1 MHEQAGELPQRRFHA
16 LDHLVGIPLMITR
29 RGFLP
34 PILDDLLLFWRQV
47 WQLRLW
53 ARVFMQGRSFGL
65 IGDIPRLFRSDFIQ
79 RFRFLPI
86 ILDGICDGLGGR
98 SYWRRSHRDK
108 LVLWQAAFLVF
119 LAAAARTRII
129 TPSFHR
135 PFVPTFAEGRQPK
148 SVDDLAVEGAR
159 RHASPYHLFDGI
171 MAHARKAPRP
181 GCLMLERSIAIPI

>member
-1 MHEQAGELPQRRFHA
+1 MHEQAGELRQRHFHA

-34 PILDDLLLFWRQV
+34 PILDDLLLFRRQG

-53 ARVFMQGRSFGL
+53 ARGFRQGGSFGL
-65 IGDIPRLFRSDFIQ
+65 IGEISRLFCSAFIQ

-86 ILDGICDGLGGR
+86 ILDGICDGLGGL

-129 TPSFHR
+129 TSNFHLSF
-135 PFVPTFAEGRQPK
+135 VLTFAEGQQ
-148 SVDDLAVEGAR
+148 
-159 RHASPYHLFDGI
+159 
-171 MAHARKAPRP
+171 
-181 GCLMLERSIAIPI
+181 

>member
-1 MHEQAGELPQRRFHA
+1 MHEQVGELRQRRFHA

-34 PILDDLLLFWRQV
+34 PILDDLLLLRRQV
-47 WQLRLW
+47 WQLRHW

-65 IGDIPRLFRSDFIQ
+65 IGDIPRLFRFDFSQ

-86 ILDGICDGLGGR
+86 ILDWNCDGLRGL

-129 TPSFHR
+129 ASSFHLS
-135 PFVPTFAEGRQPK
+135 FVLTFAEGRQ
-148 SVDDLAVEGAR
+148 
-159 RHASPYHLFDGI
+159 
-171 MAHARKAPRP
+171 
-181 GCLMLERSIAIPI
+181 